1 MNDFFDSAFFGP
13 VVWAGFGVLLMIAEF
28 FLPGAVT
35 IFFGLGA
42 LLTGAA
48 TYYGLTESLYSQF
61 FFWVFSSIV
70 LTLLLRQQVVSWF
83 PSIEKRERPLEEE
96 IMIGKMVEALTD
108 ISADSDAGRVRYLGS
123 SWQARSAGAPIPRGA
138 RTRIVGRENLLL
150 LVEPW
155 TDESAGHSGSNPDAP
170 RSY

>member
-13 VVWAGFGVLLMIAEF
+13 AVWAGFGALLMIAEF

-61 FFWVFSSIV
+61 FFWVSSSIV
-70 LTLLLRQQVVSWF
+70 LTLLLRRQVVSWF

-108 ISADSDAGRVRYLGS
+108 IDADSDAGRVRYLGS
-123 SWQARSAGAPIPRGA
+123 SWQARSVGAPIPRGG
-138 RTRIVGRENLLL
+138 RSRIVGRENLLL

-155 TDESAGHSGSNPDAP
+155 TDEGAGHSVNNPDAT

>member
-13 VVWAGFGVLLMIAEF
+13 AVWAGFGVFLMIAEF

-61 FFWVFSSIV
+61 FFWVISSII
-70 LTLLLRQQVVSWF
+70 LTVLLRRQVVRWF

-96 IMIGKMVEALTD
+96 IMIGKSVEALTD
-108 ISADSDAGRVRYLGS
+108 IATDADAGRVRYLGS
-123 SWQARSAGAPIPRGA
+123 SWQARSVGAPIPRGA

-155 TDESAGHSGSNPDAP
+155 TDESAGHSGDAP
-170 RSY
+170 DSTRSY